1 VIPVRVIYS
10 FNLTWI
16 VQQLIQVE
24 RKNHHGLYHAL
35 GGAIMPDDLKRKV
48 PRSKPRTQA
57 EKESAASNDRTPDD
71 LFIKVYPKRLRELI
85 RTGCLTR
92 AQLGAL
98 VMLALRIDED
108 NRCWPSRDTA
118 AADANRANGR
128 HTARMHRLLID
139 AGVLMTDEGDEGPNQ
154 SHMFILPDAFEYGS
168 RASNEDENVTK
179 TRPQGVR
186 KTRPLG
192 YGKPDG
198 GGLENQTRSR
208 TIEEKPDQVETVI
221 SKASAFSQ
229 TTMQQSNSPT
239 TTPAELQQ
247 RLISAGVKP
256 RESALIAHQYHA
268 ATIESAIAD
277 ALRKA
282 SAGEIGNPGGWI
294 TAAIQARANMKIVYP
309 TKEKPNHAAKQ
320 QRPPVPGAPP
330 KPNRPW

>member
-1 VIPVRVIYS
+1 MIPVRVYS
-10 FNLTWI
+10 INLPWM
-16 VQQLIQVE
+16 VQQFIQGE
-24 RKNHHGLYHAL
+24 GKNHHGLYHAL
-35 GGAIMPDDLKRKV
+35 GRAIMPDGLKRTV
-48 PRSKPRTQA
+48 PRSKPRT
-57 EKESAASNDRTPDD
+57 EEEAAAAAPHDKTPDD

-85 RTGCLTR
+85 RTGGLTR

-98 VMLALRIDED
+98 LMLALRIDED

-118 AADANRANGR
+118 AKDANRANGR

-139 AGVLMTDEGDEGPNQ
+139 CGVLMVDEGDESPNQ
-154 SHMFILPDAFEYGS
+154 SHMFILPDAFEYGNRDS
-168 RASNEDENVTK
+168 KEDDHETK

-208 TIEEKPDQVETVI
+208 TTEEKPDQVEPVI
-221 SKASAFSQ
+221 SKASAFPQ
-229 TTMQQSNSPT
+229 TTMQQPNTSTAINPLD
-239 TTPAELQQ
+239 LQQ
-247 RLISAGVKP
+247 RLITAGVKP
-256 RESALIAHQYHA
+256 REAALIAHQFHPE
-268 ATIESAIAD
+268 TINSAIAD

-294 TAAIQARANMKIVYP
+294 AAAIQARANEKIKYP
-309 TKEKPNHAAKQ
+309 AKEKPNGNSKQ

-330 KPNRPW
+330 KRPW